1 MANNVSSTLATRIIF
16 FIAGFITATWAV
28 IVPFAR
34 GNTGVNEAQ
43 LGTLLLCLGVG
54 ALIAMPVTGWLTSRF
69 GCRRVIL
76 VAVTLVIISTPWLS
90 VLSNPLLLA
99 LALLVFG
106 VGIGVTDCAMN
117 IQAILVEKQA
127 AKPVMSGFHGMYS
140 VGGIAGAGFMTLLLA
155 MGFSVLTGC
164 LLAVAAV
171 IIMTL
176 VSAPGLLTYANPA
189 EGPVFAVPRGSVL
202 IIGIIC
208 FAVFL
213 TEGTVLDWSAVY
225 LTDVRAIP
233 ASLGG
238 LGYTCF
244 AIAMTVA
251 RLTGDRIISSLGRL
265 PVVLGGALVAAAG
278 MAMVTFIASWPLAL
292 LGYTLVGAGCANIV
306 PVMFSA
312 AGRQTVMPQAVAVP
326 AITTLGYLGVLSGPA
341 VIGYVAHYTH
351 LAFSFSLIMA
361 LMLIVGAVSLTLDL
375 GRNRAGE
382 NAQNYPAGAP
392 DRI

>member
-28 IVPFAR
+28 VVPFAR

-76 VAVTLVIISTPWLS
+76 VAVALVIISTPWLS

-127 AKPVMSGFHGMYS
+127 EKPVMSGFHGMYS

-176 VSAPGLLTYANPA
+176 VSASGLLTYANPA
-189 EGPVFAVPRGSVL
+189 EGPVFAVPRCSVL

-278 MAMVTFIASWPLAL
+278 MAMVTFIDSWPLAL

-361 LMLIVGAVSLTLDL
+361 LMLVVGAVSLTLDL
-375 GRNRAGE
+375 GRSRAGE
-382 NAQNYPAGAP
+382 NA
-392 DRI
+392 

>member
-76 VAVTLVIISTPWLS
+76 VAVALVIISTPWLS
-90 VLSNPLLLA
+90 VLSDPLLLA

-106 VGIGVTDCAMN
+106 IGIGVTDCAMN

-225 LTDVRAIP
+225 LTDVRAMP

-265 PVVLGGALVAAAG
+265 PVVLGGALIAAAG
-278 MAMVTFIASWPLAL
+278 MAMVTFIAS
-292 LGYTLVGAGCANIV
+292 
-306 PVMFSA
+306 
-312 AGRQTVMPQAVAVP
+312 
-326 AITTLGYLGVLSGPA
+326 
-341 VIGYVAHYTH
+341 
-351 LAFSFSLIMA
+351 
-361 LMLIVGAVSLTLDL
+361 
-375 GRNRAGE
+375 
-382 NAQNYPAGAP
+382 
-392 DRI
+392 

>member
-1 MANNVSSTLATRIIF
+1 MANNVSSAQATRIIF
-16 FIAGFITATWAV
+16 FLAGFITATWAV

-34 GNTGVNEAQ
+34 ANTGVNEAQ

-76 VAVTLVIISTPWLS
+76 VAVALIVISTPWLA
-90 VLSNPLLLA
+90 VLSDPLLLA

-106 VGIGVTDCAMN
+106 IGIGVTDCAMN

-140 VGGIAGAGFMTLLLA
+140 VGGIAGAGFMTLILA

-176 VSAPGLLTYANPA
+176 VSVSGLLTYANPA

-233 ASLGG
+233 VSLGG

-244 AIAMTVA
+244 AVAMTVA

-312 AGRQTVMPQAVAVP
+312 AGRQTVMPQAVAIP

-351 LAFSFSLIMA
+351 LGFSFSLIMA
-361 LMLIVGAVSLTLDL
+361 LMLVVGAVSLTLNL
-375 GRNRAGE
+375 GHNTAKENR
-382 NAQNYPAGAP
+382 
-392 DRI
+392 

>member
-76 VAVTLVIISTPWLS
+76 VAVALVIISTPWLS

-127 AKPVMSGFHGMYS
+127 EKPVMSGFHGMYS

-171 IIMTL
+171 FIMTL

-233 ASLGG
+233 APLGG

-278 MAMVTFIASWPLAL
+278 MAMVTFIDSWPLAL

-361 LMLIVGAVSLTLDL
+361 LMLVVGAVSLTLDL
-375 GRNRAGE
+375 GRSRAGE
-382 NAQNYPAGAP
+382 NA
-392 DRI
+392 

>member
-127 AKPVMSGFHGMYS
+127 AKPVMSSFHGMYS

-265 PVVLGGALVAAAG
+265 PVVLGGALIAAAG
-278 MAMVTFIASWPLAL
+278 MAMVTFIDSWPLAL

-326 AITTLGYLGVLSGPA
+326 AITTLGYMGVLSGPA

-375 GRNRAGE
+375 GRSRAGE
-382 NAQNYPAGAP
+382 NA
-392 DRI
+392 

>member
-1 MANNVSSTLATRIIF
+1 MVNNVTSAMATRIIF
-16 FIAGFITATWAV
+16 FLAGFITATWAV

-34 GNTGVNEAQ
+34 ANTGVNEAQ

-76 VAVTLVIISTPWLS
+76 VAIALIVISTPWLA

-106 VGIGVTDCAMN
+106 IGIGVTDCAMN

-155 MGFSVLTGC
+155 MGVSVLTGC

-171 IIMTL
+171 IIMAL
-176 VSAPGLLTYANPA
+176 VSVSGLLTYANPA

-233 ASLGG
+233 VSLGG

-278 MAMVTFIASWPLAL
+278 MAMVTFIASWPLSL

-312 AGRQTVMPQAVAVP
+312 AGRQTVMPQAVAIP

-351 LAFSFSLIMA
+351 LGFSFSLIMA
-361 LMLIVGAVSLTLDL
+361 LMLVVGAVSLTLNL
-375 GRNRAGE
+375 GHITANENR
-382 NAQNYPAGAP
+382 
-392 DRI
+392 

>member
-76 VAVTLVIISTPWLS
+76 VAVALVIISTPWLS
-90 VLSNPLLLA
+90 VLRDPLLLA

-265 PVVLGGALVAAAG
+265 PVVLGGALIAAAG

-375 GRNRAGE
+375 GRSRAGE
-382 NAQNYPAGAP
+382 NA
-392 DRI
+392 

>member
-1 MANNVSSTLATRIIF
+1 MANNVSSAQATRIIF
-16 FIAGFITATWAV
+16 FLAGFITATWAV

-34 GNTGVNEAQ
+34 ANTGVNEAQ

-76 VAVTLVIISTPWLS
+76 VAIALIVISTPWLS
-90 VLSNPLLLA
+90 VLSDPLLLA

-106 VGIGVTDCAMN
+106 IGIGVTDCAMN
-117 IQAILVEKQA
+117 IQAILVEKHA

-155 MGFSVLTGC
+155 MGVSALTGC
-164 LLAVAAV
+164 LLAVVAV
-171 IIMTL
+171 IVMVLI
-176 VSAPGLLTYANPA
+176 SASGLLSYANPS

-208 FAVFL
+208 FSVFL

-233 ASLGG
+233 VSLGG

-244 AIAMTVA
+244 AVAMTMA

-278 MAMVTFIASWPLAL
+278 MAMVTFIDSWPLAL

-312 AGRQTVMPQAVAVP
+312 AGRQTVMPQAVAIP

-351 LAFSFSLIMA
+351 LGFSFSLIMA
-361 LMLIVGAVSLTLDL
+361 LMLIVGAVSLTLNLDHNTAKE
-375 GRNRAGE
+375 NR
-382 NAQNYPAGAP
+382 
-392 DRI
+392 

>member
-1 MANNVSSTLATRIIF
+1 MANNVSFTLATRIIF

-76 VAVTLVIISTPWLS
+76 VAVALVIISTPWLS
-90 VLSNPLLLA
+90 VLSDPLLLA

-127 AKPVMSGFHGMYS
+127 EKPVMSGFHGMYS
-140 VGGIAGAGFMTLLLA
+140 VGGIAGASFMTLLLA

-164 LLAVAAV
+164 LLAVVAV

-176 VSAPGLLTYANPA
+176 FSAPGLLTYANPA

-278 MAMVTFIASWPLAL
+278 MAMVTFIDSWPLAL

-375 GRNRAGE
+375 GRSRAGE
-382 NAQNYPAGAP
+382 NA
-392 DRI
+392 

>member
-1 MANNVSSTLATRIIF
+1 MVNNVTSAMATRIIF
-16 FIAGFITATWAV
+16 FLAGFITATWAV

-34 GNTGVNEAQ
+34 ANTGVNEAQ

-76 VAVTLVIISTPWLS
+76 VAIALIVISTPWLA

-106 VGIGVTDCAMN
+106 IGIGVTDCAMN

-155 MGFSVLTGC
+155 MGVSVLTGC

-171 IIMTL
+171 IIMAL
-176 VSAPGLLTYANPA
+176 VSVSGLLTYANPA

-233 ASLGG
+233 VSLGG

-312 AGRQTVMPQAVAVP
+312 AGRQTVMPQAVAIP

-351 LAFSFSLIMA
+351 LGFSFSLIMA
-361 LMLIVGAVSLTLDL
+361 LMLVVGAASLTLNL
-375 GRNRAGE
+375 GHITAKENR
-382 NAQNYPAGAP
+382 
-392 DRI
+392 

>member
-76 VAVTLVIISTPWLS
+76 VAVALVIISTPWLS

-117 IQAILVEKQA
+117 IQAILVEKQVE
-127 AKPVMSGFHGMYS
+127 KPVMSGFHGMYS

-176 VSAPGLLTYANPA
+176 VSASGLLTYANPA

-265 PVVLGGALVAAAG
+265 PVVLGGALIAAAG
-278 MAMVTFIASWPLAL
+278 MAMVTFIASWPMAL

-375 GRNRAGE
+375 GRSRAGE
-382 NAQNYPAGAP
+382 NA
-392 DRI
+392 

>member
-1 MANNVSSTLATRIIF
+1 MVNNVTSALATRIIF
-16 FIAGFITATWAV
+16 FLAGFITATWAV

-34 GNTGVNEAQ
+34 ANTGVNEAQ

-76 VAVTLVIISTPWLS
+76 VAVALIVISTPWLA
-90 VLSNPLLLA
+90 VLSDPLLLA

-106 VGIGVTDCAMN
+106 IGIGVTDCAMN
-117 IQAILVEKQA
+117 IQAILVEKQT

-140 VGGIAGAGFMTLLLA
+140 VGGIAGAGFMTLILA

-164 LLAVAAV
+164 LLALAAV

-176 VSAPGLLTYANPA
+176 VSVSGLLTYANPA

-233 ASLGG
+233 VSLGG

-278 MAMVTFIASWPLAL
+278 MAMVTFIAFWPLSL

-312 AGRQTVMPQAVAVP
+312 AGRQTVMPQAVAIP

-351 LAFSFSLIMA
+351 LSFSFSLIMA
-361 LMLIVGAVSLTLDL
+361 LMLIVGAVSLTLNL
-375 GRNRAGE
+375 GHNTAKENR
-382 NAQNYPAGAP
+382 
-392 DRI
+392 

>member
-76 VAVTLVIISTPWLS
+76 VAVALVIISTPWLS

-127 AKPVMSGFHGMYS
+127 EKPVMSGFHGMYS

-155 MGFSVLTGC
+155 MSFSVLTGC

-176 VSAPGLLTYANPA
+176 VSASGLLTYANPA

-265 PVVLGGALVAAAG
+265 PVVLGGALIAAAG

-361 LMLIVGAVSLTLDL
+361 LMLVVGAVSLTLDL
-375 GRNRAGE
+375 GRSRAGE
-382 NAQNYPAGAP
+382 NA
-392 DRI
+392 

>member
-1 MANNVSSTLATRIIF
+1 MANNVSSTLATRTIF
-16 FIAGFITATWAV
+16 FLAGFITATWAV

-34 GNTGVNEAQ
+34 DNTGVNEAQ
-43 LGTLLLCLGVG
+43 LGSLLLCLGVG

-76 VAVTLVIISTPWLS
+76 VAVALVILSTPWLS
-90 VLSNPLLLA
+90 VLSDPLLLA
-99 LALLVFG
+99 LALLIFG

-164 LLAVAAV
+164 LLAVVAV

-189 EGPVFAVPRGSVL
+189 EGPVLAVPRGSVL

-278 MAMVTFIASWPLAL
+278 MAIVTFIASWPLAL

-375 GRNRAGE
+375 GRNSAGE
-382 NAQNYPAGAP
+382 NA
-392 DRI
+392 

>member
-1 MANNVSSTLATRIIF
+1 M
-16 FIAGFITATWAV
+16 
-28 IVPFAR
+28 PFAR

-76 VAVTLVIISTPWLS
+76 VAVALVIISTPWLS
-90 VLSNPLLLA
+90 VLSDPLLLA

-127 AKPVMSGFHGMYS
+127 EKPVMSGFHGMYS

-176 VSAPGLLTYANPA
+176 VSASGLLTYANPA

-265 PVVLGGALVAAAG
+265 PVMLGGALVAAAG
-278 MAMVTFIASWPLAL
+278 MAMVTFIDSWPLAL

-361 LMLIVGAVSLTLDL
+361 LMLVVGAVSLTLDL
-375 GRNRAGE
+375 GRSRAGE
-382 NAQNYPAGAP
+382 NA
-392 DRI
+392 

>member
-1 MANNVSSTLATRIIF
+1 MANNLSSAQATRIIF
-16 FIAGFITATWAV
+16 FLAGFITATWAV
-28 IVPFAR
+28 MVPFAR
-34 GNTGVNEAQ
+34 ANTGVNEAQ

-76 VAVTLVIISTPWLS
+76 VAIALIIISTPWLS
-90 VLSNPLLLA
+90 VLSDPLLLA
-99 LALLVFG
+99 LALLLFG

-155 MGFSVLTGC
+155 MGFSVLTRC
-164 LLAVAAV
+164 LLAVLAV

-176 VSAPGLLTYANPA
+176 VSASGLLTFANPA

-244 AIAMTVA
+244 AIAMTAA

-265 PVVLGGALVAAAG
+265 PVVLGGALIAAAG

-312 AGRQTVMPQAVAVP
+312 AGSQTVMPQAVAVP

-351 LAFSFSLIMA
+351 LSFSFSLIMA

-375 GRNRAGE
+375 GRNITTKE
-382 NAQNYPAGAP
+382 NA
-392 DRI
+392 

>member
-76 VAVTLVIISTPWLS
+76 VAVALVIISTPWLS
-90 VLSNPLLLA
+90 VLSDPLLLA

-176 VSAPGLLTYANPA
+176 VSASGLLTYANPA

-265 PVVLGGALVAAAG
+265 PVVLGGALIAAAG

-292 LGYTLVGAGCANIV
+292 LGYSLVGAGCANIV

-382 NAQNYPAGAP
+382 NA
-392 DRI
+392 

>member
-1 MANNVSSTLATRIIF
+1 MANNVSSAQATRIIF
-16 FIAGFITATWAV
+16 FLAGFITATWAV

-34 GNTGVNEAQ
+34 ANTGVNEAQ

-76 VAVTLVIISTPWLS
+76 VAVALIVISTPWLA
-90 VLSNPLLLA
+90 VLSDPLLLA

-106 VGIGVTDCAMN
+106 IGIGVTDCAMN

-140 VGGIAGAGFMTLLLA
+140 VGGIAGAGFMTLILA

-176 VSAPGLLTYANPA
+176 VSVSGLLTYANPA

-312 AGRQTVMPQAVAVP
+312 AGRQTVMPQAVAIP

-351 LAFSFSLIMA
+351 LGFSFSLIMA
-361 LMLIVGAVSLTLDL
+361 LMLVVGAVSLTLNL
-375 GRNRAGE
+375 GHNTAKENR
-382 NAQNYPAGAP
+382 
-392 DRI
+392 

>member
-76 VAVTLVIISTPWLS
+76 VAVALVIISTPWLS
-90 VLSNPLLLA
+90 VLSDPLLLA

-127 AKPVMSGFHGMYS
+127 EKPVMSGFHGMYS

-155 MGFSVLTGC
+155 MSFSVLTGC

-265 PVVLGGALVAAAG
+265 PVVLGGALIAAAG

-375 GRNRAGE
+375 GRSRAGE
-382 NAQNYPAGAP
+382 NA
-392 DRI
+392 

>member
-1 MANNVSSTLATRIIF
+1 MANNVSSAQATRIIF
-16 FIAGFITATWAV
+16 FLAGFITATWAV

-34 GNTGVNEAQ
+34 ANTGVNEAQ

-76 VAVTLVIISTPWLS
+76 VAIALIVISTPWLA
-90 VLSNPLLLA
+90 VLSEPLLLA

-106 VGIGVTDCAMN
+106 IGIGVTDCAMN

-140 VGGIAGAGFMTLLLA
+140 VGGIAGAGFMTLILA

-176 VSAPGLLTYANPA
+176 VSVSGLLTYANPA

-312 AGRQTVMPQAVAVP
+312 AGRQTVMPQAVAIP

-351 LAFSFSLIMA
+351 LGFSFSLIMA
-361 LMLIVGAVSLTLDL
+361 LMLVVGAVSLTLNL
-375 GRNRAGE
+375 GHNTAKENR
-382 NAQNYPAGAP
+382 
-392 DRI
+392 

>member
-1 MANNVSSTLATRIIF
+1 MANNVSSAQATRIIF
-16 FIAGFITATWAV
+16 LLAGFITATWAV

-34 GNTGVNEAQ
+34 ANTGVNEAQ

-76 VAVTLVIISTPWLS
+76 VAVALIVISAPWLA
-90 VLSNPLLLA
+90 VLSDPLLLA
-99 LALLVFG
+99 LALLIFG
-106 VGIGVTDCAMN
+106 IGIGVTDCAMN

-176 VSAPGLLTYANPA
+176 VSVSGLLTYANPA

-233 ASLGG
+233 VSLGG

-244 AIAMTVA
+244 AVAMTVA

-278 MAMVTFIASWPLAL
+278 MAMVTFIAFWPLSL

-312 AGRQTVMPQAVAVP
+312 AGRQTVMPQAVAIP

-351 LAFSFSLIMA
+351 LGFSFSLIMA
-361 LMLIVGAVSLTLDL
+361 LMLVVGAVSLTLNL
-375 GRNRAGE
+375 GHNTAKENR
-382 NAQNYPAGAP
+382 
-392 DRI
+392 

>member
-1 MANNVSSTLATRIIF
+1 MANNVSSAQATRIIF
-16 FIAGFITATWAV
+16 FLAGFITATWAV

-34 GNTGVNEAQ
+34 ANTGVNEAQ

-54 ALIAMPVTGWLTSRF
+54 ALIAMPVTGWLTSRS

-76 VAVTLVIISTPWLS
+76 VAVALIVISAPWLA
-90 VLSNPLLLA
+90 VLSDPLLLA
-99 LALLVFG
+99 LALLIFG
-106 VGIGVTDCAMN
+106 IGIGVTDCAMN

-176 VSAPGLLTYANPA
+176 VSVSGLLTYANPA

-233 ASLGG
+233 VSLGG

-244 AIAMTVA
+244 AVAMTVA

-278 MAMVTFIASWPLAL
+278 MAMVTFIAFWPLSL

-312 AGRQTVMPQAVAVP
+312 AGRQTVMPQAVAIP

-351 LAFSFSLIMA
+351 LGFSFSLIMA
-361 LMLIVGAVSLTLDL
+361 LMLVVGAVSLTLNL
-375 GRNRAGE
+375 GHNTAKENR
-382 NAQNYPAGAP
+382 
-392 DRI
+392 

>member
-1 MANNVSSTLATRIIF
+1 MAKNVSSTQATRIIF
-16 FIAGFITATWAV
+16 FLAGFITATWAV
-28 IVPFAR
+28 MVPFAR
-34 GNTGVNEAQ
+34 ANTGVNEAQ
-43 LGTLLLCLGVG
+43 LGTLLLCLCVG

-76 VAVTLVIISTPWLS
+76 VAVALIIISTPWLS
-90 VLSNPLLLA
+90 VLSDPLLLA
-99 LALLVFG
+99 LALLLFG

-127 AKPVMSGFHGMYS
+127 EKPVMSGFHGMYS
-140 VGGIAGAGFMTLLLA
+140 VGGIAGAGFMTLILA

-164 LLAVAAV
+164 LLAVVAV

-176 VSAPGLLTYANPA
+176 VSASGLLIYANPA

-265 PVVLGGALVAAAG
+265 PVVLGGALIAAAG
-278 MAMVTFIASWPLAL
+278 MAMVTFIDSWPLAL

-375 GRNRAGE
+375 GRSITTKG
-382 NAQNYPAGAP
+382 NA
-392 DRI
+392 

>member
-1 MANNVSSTLATRIIF
+1 MVNNVTSALATRIIF
-16 FIAGFITATWAV
+16 FLAGFITATWAV

-76 VAVTLVIISTPWLS
+76 VAVALVVLSTPWLS
-90 VLSNPLLLA
+90 VLSDPLLLA

-106 VGIGVTDCAMN
+106 IGIGVTDCAMN

-127 AKPVMSGFHGMYS
+127 EKPVMSGFHGMYS

-155 MGFSVLTGC
+155 MGVSVLTGC
-164 LLAVAAV
+164 LLAVVAV

-176 VSAPGLLTYANPA
+176 VSASGLLTYANPA

-225 LTDVRAIP
+225 LTDVRTIP

-244 AIAMTVA
+244 AVAMTVA
-251 RLTGDRIISSLGRL
+251 RLTGDRLISSLGRL

-312 AGRQTVMPQAVAVP
+312 AGRQTAMPQAVAIP

-351 LAFSFSLIMA
+351 LGFSFSLIMV
-361 LMLIVGAVSLTLDL
+361 LMLVVGAVSLTLNL
-375 GRNRAGE
+375 GHNTAKENR
-382 NAQNYPAGAP
+382 
-392 DRI
+392 

>member
-1 MANNVSSTLATRIIF
+1 MANNLSSAQATRIIF
-16 FIAGFITATWAV
+16 FLAGFITATWAV
-28 IVPFAR
+28 MVPFAR
-34 GNTGVNEAQ
+34 ANTGVNEAQ

-76 VAVTLVIISTPWLS
+76 VAIALIIISTPWLS
-90 VLSNPLLLA
+90 VLSDPLLLA
-99 LALLVFG
+99 LALLLFG

-164 LLAVAAV
+164 LLAILAV

-176 VSAPGLLTYANPA
+176 VSASGLLTFANPA

-244 AIAMTVA
+244 AIAMTAA

-265 PVVLGGALVAAAG
+265 PVVLGGALIAAAG

-351 LAFSFSLIMA
+351 LSFSFSLIMA

-375 GRNRAGE
+375 GRNITTKE
-382 NAQNYPAGAP
+382 NA
-392 DRI
+392 

>member
-1 MANNVSSTLATRIIF
+1 MANNVSSAQATRIIF
-16 FIAGFITATWAV
+16 FLAGFITATWAV

-34 GNTGVNEAQ
+34 ANTGVNEAQ

-76 VAVTLVIISTPWLS
+76 VAVALIVISAPWLA
-90 VLSNPLLLA
+90 VLSDPLLLA
-99 LALLVFG
+99 LALLIFG
-106 VGIGVTDCAMN
+106 IGIGVTDCAMN

-176 VSAPGLLTYANPA
+176 VSVSGLLTYANPA

-233 ASLGG
+233 VSLGG

-244 AIAMTVA
+244 AVAMTVA

-278 MAMVTFIASWPLAL
+278 MAMVTFIAFWPLSL

-312 AGRQTVMPQAVAVP
+312 AGRQTVMPQAVAIP

-351 LAFSFSLIMA
+351 LGFSFSLIMA
-361 LMLIVGAVSLTLDL
+361 LMLVVGAVSLTLNL
-375 GRNRAGE
+375 GHNTAKENR
-382 NAQNYPAGAP
+382 
-392 DRI
+392 

>member
-1 MANNVSSTLATRIIF
+1 MANNVSSAQATRIIF
-16 FIAGFITATWAV
+16 FLAGFITATWAV

-34 GNTGVNEAQ
+34 ANTGVNEAQ

-76 VAVTLVIISTPWLS
+76 VAVALIVISTPWLA
-90 VLSNPLLLA
+90 VLSDPLLLA
-99 LALLVFG
+99 LALLIFG
-106 VGIGVTDCAMN
+106 IGIGVTDCAMN

-140 VGGIAGAGFMTLLLA
+140 LGGIAGAGFMTLLLA

-176 VSAPGLLTYANPA
+176 VSVSGLLTYANPA

-233 ASLGG
+233 VSLGG

-244 AIAMTVA
+244 AVAMTVA

-278 MAMVTFIASWPLAL
+278 MAMVTFIAFWPLAL

-312 AGRQTVMPQAVAVP
+312 AGRQTVMPQAVAIP

-351 LAFSFSLIMA
+351 LGFSFSLIMA
-361 LMLIVGAVSLTLDL
+361 LMLVVGAVSLTLNL
-375 GRNRAGE
+375 GHNTAKKNR
-382 NAQNYPAGAP
+382 
-392 DRI
+392 

>member
-127 AKPVMSGFHGMYS
+127 AKPVMSSFHGMYS

-278 MAMVTFIASWPLAL
+278 MAMVTFIDSWPLAL

-326 AITTLGYLGVLSGPA
+326 AITTLGYMGVLSGPA

-375 GRNRAGE
+375 GRSRAGE
-382 NAQNYPAGAP
+382 NA
-392 DRI
+392 